1 MNDDDK
7 EKLQIIK
14 GVVKIL
20 DKAVSIFCENID
32 KPVWVMDN
40 GNIFPRYKSPTSLN
54 FQVLMAVRVV
64 SGINAS
70 LCLIEGGY
78 TQETGVIIRTIEEFI
93 SKIIF
98 VYEMHAK
105 GVATI
110 EQRKLI
116 NEFFNCDV
124 RSLRDIFDGFD
135 FWVKMDK
142 VFASY
147 ARTLSEGTEDKDT
160 SSLQK
165 GLRVIYDTY
174 SGYVHGF
181 YPHIMEM
188 YEGGTA
194 ARFRTSGM
202 PDTPR
207 VDEMIRAVA
216 SSVHRALNTFVLIAD
231 GISRIDL
238 RGELIDKR
246 NEFQKSKAYKKQ

>member
-14 GVVKIL
+14 GAVKIF

-40 GNIFPRYKSPTSLN
+40 GNIFPRYKSPTSL
-54 FQVLMAVRVV
+54 
-64 SGINAS
+64 
-70 LCLIEGGY
+70 
-78 TQETGVIIRTIEEFI
+78 
-93 SKIIF
+93 
-98 VYEMHAK
+98 
-105 GVATI
+105 
-110 EQRKLI
+110 
-116 NEFFNCDV
+116 
-124 RSLRDIFDGFD
+124 
-135 FWVKMDK
+135 
-142 VFASY
+142 
-147 ARTLSEGTEDKDT
+147 
-160 SSLQK
+160 
-165 GLRVIYDTY
+165 
-174 SGYVHGF
+174 
-181 YPHIMEM
+181 
-188 YEGGTA
+188 

-238 RGELIDKR
+238 RRELIDKR